1 MIRDT
6 LVEAVNA
13 TLVALGVDPVPDTV
27 EVRRPAQPDH
37 GDWSTNAAL
46 VAAKQARRAPR
57 DLAAA
62 LAGHLASDLPDHV
75 TSVEVAGPGFVNFH
89 LDDGWLHDVL
99 TEVVRAGVDGYA
111 RHDAGAGARV
121 IVEFVSANPTGPI
134 HVGNGWW
141 CAYGDA
147 LARVLARCGWHVH
160 REYYV
165 NDTGGQIRQLG
176 ESLLARRRGSDVPEQ
191 GYQGAYVSD
200 LAATYQGSEDV
211 VAAGRWAADRILDDI
226 RGTLDTIGIRF
237 DEWFSQASIE
247 ESEAVADTVAI
258 LAAKGV
264 VYDKDDATWLRST
277 DFGDQRDRVL
287 VKSNGDY
294 TYLAGDL
301 AYHRDKLVVRGF
313 DRAIDIFGADHHG
326 QVASLFAGIEALGI
340 APDRLEIRLGQMI
353 SLMTHPTPAG
363 GGTDPAGT
371 GAAVEAPMSKR
382 SGNFVRLSDLVA
394 EIGADATRLLT
405 LMSSIDQATT
415 IDLDA
420 VRRQSMDNPVYY
432 VQYAHARIA
441 SVGRVAAERGVA
453 RRPLEEVDLALLGNQ
468 RELDVLRSLA
478 ELPDVVLAACLTRA
492 PHKVATWVL
501 ELAGRFHGFYH
512 DCSIL
517 GSAGADVDPD
527 LTQARLWL
535 VEATRVGLAVALDL
549 LGVSAPETM

>member
-6 LVEAVNA
+6 LAQAVNA
-13 TLVALGVDPVPDTV
+13 TLVSLGIDPVPDTV

-46 VAAKQARRAPR
+46 VVAKQARRPPR
-57 DLAAA
+57 DLAGAI
-62 LAGHLASDLPDHV
+62 AGHLAADLPDHV

-89 LDDGWLHDVL
+89 LDNGWLHEVL
-99 TEVVRAGVDGYA
+99 TEVVGAGVESYA
-111 RHDAGAGARV
+111 RHDVGAGKRV
-121 IVEFVSANPTGPI
+121 VVEFVSANPTGPI

-147 LARVLARCGWHVH
+147 LSRVLARCGWQVH

-176 ESLLARRRGSDVPEQ
+176 ESLLARRRGDDVSEG
-191 GYQGAYVSD
+191 GYQGDYVAD
-200 LAATYQGSEDV
+200 LAGTYRGADDV
-211 VAAGRWAADRILDDI
+211 VAAGRWAADQILDDI
-226 RGTLDTIGIRF
+226 RRTLDGIDIRF

-247 ESEAVADTVAI
+247 ESQVVADTVAM
-258 LAAKGV
+258 LADRGV

-301 AYHRDKLVVRGF
+301 AYHRDKLVVRAF

-340 APDRLEIRLGQMI
+340 APDRLEIKLGQMI
-353 SLMTHPTPAG
+353 SLSEG
-363 GGTDPAGT
+363 R
-371 GAAVEAPMSKR
+371 MSKR
-382 SGNFVRLSDLVA
+382 SGNFVPLAELVTQ
-394 EIGADATRLLT
+394 IGPDATRLLT

-441 SVGRVAAERGVA
+441 SVSRVASERGVA
-453 RRPLEEVDLALLGNQ
+453 RRPIEEVDLGLLGDQ

-478 ELPDVVLAACLTRA
+478 ELPDVVLAACVTRA

-517 GSAGADVDPD
+517 GPAGTDVVDHD

-535 VEATRVGLAVALDL
+535 VEATRVGLAVALGL
-549 LGVSAPETM
+549 LGVSAPESM

>member
-1 MIRDT
+1 MIRAT
-6 LVEAVNA
+6 LTQAVHA

-46 VAAKQARRAPR
+46 VTAKQERRPPR

-62 LAGHLASDLPDHV
+62 IAGHLASNLPDHV

-99 TEVVRAGVDGYA
+99 TEVVGAGFESYA
-111 RHDAGAGARV
+111 RHDVAAGGRV
-121 IVEFVSANPTGPI
+121 VVEFVSANPTGPI

-147 LARVLARCGWHVH
+147 LARVLTRCGWQVH

-176 ESLLARRRGSDVPEQ
+176 ESLLARRRGDDVPEQ
-191 GYQGAYVSD
+191 GYQGAYVAD
-200 LAATYQGSEDV
+200 LAATYTGADDV
-211 VAAGRWAADRILDDI
+211 VGAGRWAADRILDDI
-226 RGTLDTIGIRF
+226 RLTLDAIDIHF

-258 LAAKGV
+258 LAEKGV
-264 VYDKDDATWLRST
+264 VYDKDDATWLRSS

-301 AYHRDKLVVRGF
+301 AYHRDKLVRRGF

-353 SLMTHPTPAG
+353 SLSDG
-363 GGTDPAGT
+363 R
-371 GAAVEAPMSKR
+371 MSKR
-382 SGNFVRLSDLVA
+382 SGNFVPLAELVA

-415 IDLDA
+415 IDLEA

-441 SVGRVAAERGVA
+441 SVSRVAAERGVV
-453 RRPLEEVDLALLGNQ
+453 RRPLAEVDLALLGDE

-478 ELPDVVLAACLTRA
+478 ELPDVVLAACQTRA
-492 PHKVATWVL
+492 PHKVTTWVL

-517 GSAGADVDPD
+517 GPAGTDVVDHD

-535 VEATRVGLAVALDL
+535 VEATRVGLAVALGL
-549 LGVSAPETM
+549 LGVSAPESM

>member
-6 LVEAVNA
+6 LAQAVHA
-13 TLVALGVDPVPDTV
+13 TLVSLGVDPVPDTV

-46 VAAKQARRAPR
+46 VTAKQVQRPPR

-62 LAGHLASDLPDHV
+62 IAGHLASDLPDHV

-89 LDDGWLHDVL
+89 LDNGWLHDVL
-99 TEVVRAGVDGYA
+99 TEVVGGGVDGYA
-111 RHDAGAGARV
+111 SHDVAAGGRV
-121 IVEFVSANPTGPI
+121 VVEFVSANPTGPI

-147 LARVLARCGWHVH
+147 LSRVLARCGWQVH

-176 ESLLARRRGSDVPEQ
+176 ESLLARRRGDEVPER
-191 GYQGAYVSD
+191 GYQGTYVAD
-200 LAATYQGSEDV
+200 LAATYTGPDDV
-211 VAAGRWAADRILDDI
+211 VSAGRWAADRILDDI
-226 RGTLDTIGIRF
+226 RLTLDTIDIRF

-258 LAAKGV
+258 LAEKGV
-264 VYDKDDATWLRST
+264 VYDKDDATWLRSS

-301 AYHRDKLVVRGF
+301 AYHRDKLVRRGF

-340 APDRLEIRLGQMI
+340 APGRLEIRLGQMI
-353 SLMTHPTPAG
+353 SLSDG
-363 GGTDPAGT
+363 R
-371 GAAVEAPMSKR
+371 MSKR
-382 SGNFVRLSDLVA
+382 SGNFVPLAELVS

-441 SVGRVAAERGVA
+441 SVSRVAAERGVV
-453 RRPLEEVDLALLGNQ
+453 RRPIAEVDLALLGDE

-478 ELPDVVLAACLTRA
+478 ELPDVVLAACQTRA

-517 GSAGADVDPD
+517 GPAGTDVVDHD

-535 VEATRVGLAVALDL
+535 VEATRVGLAVALGL
-549 LGVSAPETM
+549 LGVSAPESM

>member
-6 LVEAVNA
+6 LVEAVQA
-13 TLVALGVDPVPDTV
+13 TLVALGVDPVPDAV
-27 EVRRPAQPDH
+27 EVRRPAQPGH

-46 VAAKQARRAPR
+46 VAAKQVRRPPR

-62 LAGHLASDLPDHV
+62 IAGRLASDLPDHV

-99 TEVVRAGVDGYA
+99 AEVIHAGVDGYA
-111 RHDAGAGARV
+111 RHDAGAGASV

-147 LARVLARCGWHVH
+147 LSRVLARCGWQVH

-165 NDTGGQIRQLG
+165 NDTGGQVRQLG
-176 ESLLARRRGSDVPEQ
+176 ESLLARRRGNEVPEQ
-191 GYQGAYVSD
+191 GYQGAYVAD
-200 LAATYQGSEDV
+200 LAATYEGSEDI
-211 VAAGRWAADRILDDI
+211 VAAGRWAAERILDDI
-226 RGTLDTIGIRF
+226 RVTLDGIDIHF

-247 ESEAVADTVAI
+247 DSEAVADTVAI
-258 LAAKGV
+258 LVDKGV
-264 VYDKDDATWLRST
+264 VYDKDDATWLRTT

-287 VKSNGDY
+287 VKANGDY

-326 QVASLFAGIEALGI
+326 QVASLFAGIDALGI
-340 APDRLEIRLGQMI
+340 SPDRLEIRLGQMI
-353 SLMTHPTPAG
+353 SLSDG
-363 GGTDPAGT
+363 K
-371 GAAVEAPMSKR
+371 MSKR
-382 SGNFVRLSDLVA
+382 SGNFVPLSELVA

-441 SVGRVAAERGVA
+441 SIARVAAEREVT
-453 RRPLEEVDLALLGNQ
+453 RRPLDEVDLAVLGHQ

-478 ELPDVVLAACLTRA
+478 ELPDVVLAACVTRA
-492 PHKVATWVL
+492 PHKVTTWVL

-517 GSAGADVDPD
+517 GPAGADVDPD

-535 VEATRVGLAVALDL
+535 VEATRVGLTVALDL
-549 LGVSAPETM
+549 LGVSAPESM

>member
-1 MIRDT
+1 M
-6 LVEAVNA
+6 
-13 TLVALGVDPVPDTV
+13 

-46 VAAKQARRAPR
+46 VAAKQARRPPR

-62 LAGHLASDLPDHV
+62 IAGLLASDLPHHV
-75 TSVEVAGPGFVNFH
+75 TSVEVAGPGFVNFR
-89 LDDGWLHDVL
+89 LDHGWLHDVL
-99 TEVVRAGVDGYA
+99 ADVVGAGVDGYA
-111 RHDAGAGARV
+111 RHDVGAGERV

-147 LARVLARCGWHVH
+147 LSRLLSRCGWQVH

-176 ESLLARRRGSDVPEQ
+176 ESLLARRRGDEVPGE
-191 GYQGAYVSD
+191 GYQGDYVSS
-200 LAATYQGSEDV
+200 LAETYVGPEDV
-211 VAAGRWAADRILDDI
+211 VAAGRWAAEHILDDI
-226 RGTLDTIGIRF
+226 RQTLDAIDIHF
-237 DEWFSQASIE
+237 DEWFSQASVE
-247 ESEAVADTVAI
+247 ESRAVADTVAV
-258 LAAKGV
+258 LADKGY
-264 VYDKDDATWLRST
+264 VYEKEGATWLRSS

-287 VKSNGDY
+287 VKSNGDF

-326 QVASLFAGIEALGI
+326 QVASLLAGIEALGI

-353 SLMTHPTPAG
+353 SL
-363 GGTDPAGT
+363 TDGR
-371 GAAVEAPMSKR
+371 MSKR
-382 SGNFVRLSDLVA
+382 SGNFVRLSDLVD
-394 EIGADATRLLT
+394 EIGPDATRLLT

-441 SVGRVAAERGVA
+441 SVGRVAAERGVR
-453 RRPLEEVDLALLGNQ
+453 RRPLAQVDLALLDHQ
-468 RELDVLRSLA
+468 RELDVLRSLG
-478 ELPDVVLAACLTRA
+478 ELPDTVLSACLTRA
-492 PHKVATWVL
+492 PHKVATWMM

-517 GSAGADVDPD
+517 GPAGADVDPD

-535 VEATRVGLAVALDL
+535 VEGARVGLAVALDL
-549 LGVSAPETM
+549 LGVSAPESM

>member
-6 LVEAVNA
+6 LVEAVQA

-27 EVRRPAQPDH
+27 EVRRPAQPGH

-46 VAAKQARRAPR
+46 VAAKQLRRPPR

-62 LAGHLASDLPDHV
+62 IAGRLASDLPHHV

-99 TEVVRAGVDGYA
+99 AEVVHAGVDGYA
-111 RHDAGAGARV
+111 RHDAGAGASV

-147 LARVLARCGWHVH
+147 LSRVLARCGWQVH

-176 ESLLARRRGSDVPEQ
+176 ESLLARRRGTDVPEQ
-191 GYQGAYVSD
+191 GYQGAYVAD
-200 LAATYQGSEDV
+200 LAATYRGSEDIV
-211 VAAGRWAADRILDDI
+211 TAGRWAAERILDDI
-226 RGTLDTIGIRF
+226 RLTLDGIDIHF

-247 ESEAVADTVAI
+247 DSEAVADTVAI
-258 LAAKGV
+258 LVDKGV

-301 AYHRDKLVVRGF
+301 AYHRDKLVLRGF

-340 APDRLEIRLGQMI
+340 SSDRLEIKLGQMI
-353 SLMTHPTPAG
+353 SLSDG
-363 GGTDPAGT
+363 K
-371 GAAVEAPMSKR
+371 MSKR
-382 SGNFVRLSDLVA
+382 SGNFVPLSELVG

-441 SVGRVAAERGVA
+441 SISRVAAERGVT
-453 RRPLEEVDLALLGNQ
+453 RRPLDQVDLAVLGHQ

-478 ELPDVVLAACLTRA
+478 ELPDVVLAACVTRA
-492 PHKVATWVL
+492 PHKVTTWVL

-517 GSAGADVDPD
+517 GPAGADVDPD

-535 VEATRVGLAVALDL
+535 VEATRVGLTVALDL
-549 LGVSAPETM
+549 LGVSAPESM